1 MRHNVV
7 SFEILSKSV
16 CVCVCDCYGAK
27 KIFLVEIVYLSDLL
41 GQEKHLEIDI
51 RQKKDSLRSKLML
64 FEKASNGTKH

>member
-16 CVCVCDCYGAK
+16 CVCDCYGAK
-27 KIFLVEIVYLSDLL
+27 KNLFSRNRVYLSDLL

>member
-16 CVCVCDCYGAK
+16 CVCVTAMVQK
-27 KIFLVEIVYLSDLL
+27 NLFSRNRVYLSDLL